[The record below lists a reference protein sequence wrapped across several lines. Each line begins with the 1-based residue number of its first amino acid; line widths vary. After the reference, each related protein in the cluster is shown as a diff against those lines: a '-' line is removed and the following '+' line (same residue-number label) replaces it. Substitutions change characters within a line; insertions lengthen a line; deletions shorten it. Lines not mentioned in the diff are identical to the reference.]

1 MFFLKLSLLSLLI
14 AAPGL
19 VTSTENVIT
28 CDGNVQRLNCDIGLI
43 SVQSAVYG
51 RTDGSVC
58 SAGLPPSQIQNTSCI
73 LNIPLIFERCD
84 GKIACEFKTDTIGSP
99 DPCVGTYKYYN
110 TTYNCIQARTSVTC
124 EGSLSTLDCGS
135 DVIQII
141 SANYGRTDG
150 AICSN
155 GQPSSLTE
163 NTDCYDND
171 TLTSV
176 IAGCNETSS
185 CILEA
190 SNDIFTDPCV
200 GTYKYLA
207 VSYFCEPTQTS
218 VTCEG
223 STAVLTCEVGLL
235 KIHSAN
241 YGRTDSTTCSSDRP
255 LDQITK
261 TDCFAATSL
270 SEVAT
275 RCNDGSNCTVPATN
289 TVFTDPCVGTY
300 KYLSIVYSCVV
311 NDFLSLFLFDLSTEG
326 DTNR

>member
-1 MFFLKLSLLSLLI
+1 MFFLKMSLLSLLI

-28 CDGNVQRLNCDIGLI
+28 CDGNVQRLSCDIGLI

-51 RTDGSVC
+51 RTARSVC
-58 SAGLPPSQIQNTSCI
+58 SAGRPPSQIQNTRCI
-73 LNIPLIFERCD
+73 SSIPLIFERCD

-110 TTYNCIQARTSVTC
+110 TTYNCIQARVSMTC
-124 EGSLSTLDCGS
+124 EGSFSTLACGN
-135 DVIQII
+135 DVIQIV
-141 SANYGRTDG
+141 SADYGRTDVE
-150 AICSN
+150 ICSN
-155 GQPSSLTE
+155 GQPSSLIE
-163 NTDCYDND
+163 NTDCHAPD

-176 IAGCNETSS
+176 VEGCNEKRS

-190 SNDIFTDPCV
+190 SNAIFTDPCV

-207 VSYFCEPTQTS
+207 VSYFCRPTQ
-218 VTCEG
+218 
-223 STAVLTCEVGLL
+223 VGLL
-235 KIHSAN
+235 KIHIAN
-241 YGRTDSTTCSSDRP
+241 YGRTDSTTCSLGRP
-255 LDQITK
+255 FGQITK
-261 TDCFAATSL
+261 TDCFATTSL

-275 RCNDGSNCTVPATN
+275 RCKDRSNCTVPATN

-311 NDFLSLFLFDLSTEG
+311 NDFLFSL
-326 DTNR
+326 